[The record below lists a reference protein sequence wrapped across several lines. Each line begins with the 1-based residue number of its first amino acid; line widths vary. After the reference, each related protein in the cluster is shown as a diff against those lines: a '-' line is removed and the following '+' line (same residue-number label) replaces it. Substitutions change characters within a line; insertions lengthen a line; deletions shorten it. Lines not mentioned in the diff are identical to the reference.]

1 MLSSNSLALK
11 EWAVI
16 VQALAEGKQTL
27 LLRKGGLYERNG
39 RFSTEPT
46 EFFLFPTYVHQMEQ
60 GVVHEAASELQT
72 ALAARPAEDQLVM
85 SHYATVT
92 EVHWLDS
99 LERVTALAGLHCWTP
114 DTIEKRFNYK
124 KPGLFL
130 FLLRVYAL
138 PHPHTLPMLK
148 RYAGCR
154 SWVELGEELSTGG
167 AAPVLS
173 DRSFAQQSSQIK
185 DRLALALWGALVHR
199 HS

>member
-27 LLRKGGLYERNG
+27 LLRKGGLYERHG

-60 GVVHEAASELQT
+60 GVVNETASELQA
-72 ALAARPAEDQLVM
+72 ALATRPAEDQLM
-85 SHYATVT
+85 IRYYATVT

-99 LERVTALAGLHCWTP
+99 LDRVTALAGLHCWTP
-114 DTIEKRFNYK
+114 ETIEKRFNYK
-124 KPGLFL
+124 KPGLYL

-138 PHPHTLPMLK
+138 PQPHILPMLK

-154 SWVELGEELSTGG
+154 SWVELGEELSTEDGT
-167 AAPVLS
+167 PMLT
-173 DRSFAQQSSQIK
+173 DPLFAERRRAISERIASNQ
-185 DRLALALWGALVHR
+185 
-199 HS
+199 

>member
-60 GVVHEAASELQT
+60 GIVNEASSELQT
-72 ALAARPAEDQLVM
+72 ALAARPAEDQLVI

-92 EVHWLDS
+92 DIHWLDS
-99 LERVTALAGLHCWTP
+99 LERVAVLAGLHCWTP
-114 DTIEKRFNYK
+114 ETIEKRFTYK
-124 KPGLFL
+124 KPGLYL

-138 PHPHTLPMLK
+138 PHPHILSMLK

-154 SWVELGEELSTGG
+154 SWVELGEELSTKG
-167 AAPVLS
+167 ATPVLK
-173 DRSFAQQSSQIK
+173 DETSSAWLDEIQE
-185 DRLALALWGALVHR
+185 RLATETSRKRL
-199 HS
+199 S